1 MTANNSK
8 TVLRSR
14 GESTHFI
21 GEQKLGPG
29 LRRGNTRFSGAGFT
43 LIEILLVMT
52 LMAAMMG
59 MIYASLNVGVRAWD
73 AGDARVSEASDL
85 RVVER
90 FMRRE
95 LGQIFPTRWRGVAQP
110 YIAFEG
116 SSTSL
121 RYVTSLN
128 LEASLQNGAAG
139 GLQWAELALA
149 EGGVLQLNR
158 QPFDSAAQNFDALV
172 SPTRDQLNGL
182 STAAPPAPPVRLMDN
197 VTDFEISYFGAET
210 DIAEPT
216 WREEWRDLARLPTLI
231 RIKVATNR
239 GRDTPDMVF
248 ALKVGEEAG
257 CLASNFTRQ
266 CGPRAR

>member
-1 MTANNSK
+1 MKLTRLIYPA
-8 TVLRSR
+8 R
-14 GESTHFI
+14 GVKKFR
-21 GEQKLGPG
+21 Q
-29 LRRGNTRFSGAGFT
+29 NAGFT
-43 LIEILLVMT
+43 LIEILLVMS
-52 LMAAMMG
+52 LMAAMMS

-73 AGDARVSEASDL
+73 AGEARVSEASDL
-85 RVVER
+85 RGVER
-90 FMRRE
+90 FLRRE
-95 LGQIFPTRWRGVAQP
+95 LGQIFPTRWRGITQP

-116 SSTSL
+116 SRTNL

-149 EGGVLQLNR
+149 DGGILQLNR

-172 SPTRDQLNGL
+172 SPTRDQL
-182 STAAPPAPPVRLMDN
+182 STAPPAPPVRLMDN

-210 DIAEPT
+210 DIAEPA

-231 RIKVATNR
+231 RIKVSTNR
-239 GRDTPDMVF
+239 GRDAPDMVF

-257 CLASNFTRQ
+257 CLASNFARQ

>member
-1 MTANNSK
+1 MTAKLSKPVCGSCPHIIRFGNSK
-8 TVLRSR
+8 
-14 GESTHFI
+14 
-21 GEQKLGPG
+21 LGRG
-29 LRRGNTRFSGAGFT
+29 LRRDITRFASDGFT
-43 LIEILLVMT
+43 LIEILLVMA
-52 LMAAMMG
+52 LMAVMMG

-95 LGQIFPTRWRGVAQP
+95 FGQIFPTRWRGVTQP

-116 SSTSL
+116 ARTNL

-128 LEASLQNGAAG
+128 LEASLQNGASG

-149 EGGVLQLNR
+149 DGGILQLNR

-172 SPTRDQLNGL
+172 SPTRDQL
-182 STAAPPAPPVRLMDN
+182 STAPPAPPVRLIDN
-197 VTDFEISYFGAET
+197 VTTLEISYFGAET

-231 RIKVATNR
+231 RLKVVTTR
-239 GRDTPDMVF
+239 GREAPEMVF

-266 CGPRAR
+266 CGARAR